1 MERAIDLSRF
11 VTAHEQSCRTA
22 LGEIR
27 NGRKVSHWMWY
38 IFPQLRGLGNSQISR
53 YYAVRGLDEA
63 AAFLK
68 DPYLGKNLREISGAL
83 LELETDDPEAVF
95 GFTDSVKLRSSM
107 TLFSLAPGADPVFG
121 SVLEK
126 YFGGEGDDRT
136 RALLGLS

>member
-11 VTAHEQSCRTA
+11 VTAHEQSYRTA

-68 DPYLGKNLREISGAL
+68 DPYLTLTHGIAAEPL
-83 LELETDDPEAVF
+83 LQGDPQQSKV
-95 GFTDSVKLRSSM
+95 
-107 TLFSLAPGADPVFG
+107 
-121 SVLEK
+121 
-126 YFGGEGDDRT
+126 
-136 RALLGLS
+136 